1 MIGKGVVAFNVT
13 DFNVAITESFKI
25 KWQGREMD
33 SGRVTLKL
41 GKPGSRAIIDYETGQ
56 VNVEFRVQILFEE
69 LAEILE
75 DIGTDPDIY
84 APIDAVIRSR
94 GPVFE
99 DHSLRLA
106 GRGEVGDNKLL
117 DPLETIIDIR
127 APSQ

>member
-13 DFNVAITESFKI
+13 DFNVTIQESFKI

-33 SGRVTLKL
+33 SGPVTLKL
-41 GKPGSRAIIDYETGQ
+41 GKPGSRAVIDYGTGQ
-56 VNVEFRVQILFEE
+56 VNVEFRVQIIFDE

-75 DIGTDPDIY
+75 DLGADPEIY
-84 APIDAVIRSR
+84 APIDVVIRSR

-106 GRGEVGDNKLL
+106 GKGQVDDNKLL
-117 DPLETIIDIR
+117 DPTETIINIR